1 MAHCNTIFH
10 QMLKLIPR
18 HHFAKLEA
26 EHGTGRKAR
35 SFTRW
40 SQLVH
45 LLAMQL
51 TARVSLRD
59 CVSSLKARIKSLY
72 HLGVKPVARSTF
84 ADANNKRPASFF
96 EALFGLMYRRCQPL
110 APKHKF
116 KFKNKLFSLDA
127 TVVSLCLTLFPWA
140 SFRRTK
146 GGVKLHT
153 LYDHAGYLPAFVAIS
168 PAREHEIKKAR
179 SLSLPKGSIVVE
191 DLGYT
196 DYAWYAQLTA
206 QKIFFVT
213 RQKRNARY
221 EALKSRKVNKK
232 QGLLSDQ
239 TIRFT
244 GAKAQEECPVLLR
257 RIAYQ
262 DAATDRRYVFLT
274 NNFKLAAK
282 TIADIYKERWQIEIF
297 FRFIKQN
304 LKIKAFI
311 GNSENAVLSQIYA
324 ALIVY
329 LLLCYTK
336 FLCNLNVALQHFM
349 RILQLNLFR
358 TCAVPELLEPPGPAP
373 DNMNVNN
380 QLPLAWA

>member
-26 EHGTGRKAR
+26 EHSTGRKAR

-45 LLAMQL
+45 LLSMQL

-59 CVSSLKARIKSLY
+59 GVSSLKARIKSLY
-72 HLGVKPVARSTF
+72 HLGIKPVARSTF
-84 ADANNKRPASFF
+84 ADANNQRPASFF
-96 EALFGLMYRRCQPL
+96 EALFGLMYQRCQPL

-116 KFKNKLFSLDA
+116 KFKNKLYSLDA
-127 TVVSLCLTLFPWA
+127 TVVSLCLSLFPWA
-140 SFRRTK
+140 AFRRTK
-146 GGVKLHT
+146 GGIKLHT
-153 LYDHAGYLPAFVAIS
+153 LLDHDGYLPAFVAIS
-168 PAREHEIKKAR
+168 PAREHEVKKAR
-179 SLSLPKGSIVVE
+179 SLRLPKGSIVVA
-191 DLGYT
+191 DMGYT

-221 EALKSRKVNKK
+221 EVLEHRKVNKN
-232 QGLLSDQ
+232 QGLLFDQ
-239 TIRFT
+239 TIRLT
-244 GAKAQEECPVLLR
+244 GEEGCVPLR
-257 RIAYQ
+257 RIAYR
-262 DAATDRRYVFLT
+262 DAATAKRYVFLT
-274 NNFKLAAK
+274 NHFKLAAK

-311 GNSENAVLSQIYA
+311 GNSENAVLTQIYA

-329 LLLCYTK
+329 LLLCYLK
-336 FLCNLNVALQHFM
+336 FVCNLSITLQNCI

-358 TCAVPELLEPPGPAP
+358 TCTLQELLEPHEMIT
-373 DNMNVNN
+373 DNMCLSK
-380 QLPLAWA
+380 QLTLALA

>member
-10 QMLKLIPR
+10 QMLKLMPR
-18 HHFAKLEA
+18 HHLSKLAA

-45 LLAMQL
+45 LLFMQL
-51 TARVSLRD
+51 TARASLRD
-59 CVSSLKARIKSLY
+59 GVFSLKARLKSLY
-72 HLGVKPVARSTF
+72 HLGVRPVARSTF
-84 ADANNKRPASFF
+84 ADANNRRPASFF
-96 EALFGLMYRRCQPL
+96 EALFAVLYRRCLPL
-110 APKHKF
+110 APRHKF
-116 KFKNKLFSLDA
+116 KFKNKLYSLDA

-146 GGVKLHT
+146 AGIKLHT
-153 LYDHAGYLPAFVAIS
+153 LLDHDGYLPAFVALT
-168 PAREHEIKKAR
+168 PAREHEVKKAR
-179 SLSLPKGSIVVE
+179 ALNLPKGSIVVE

-196 DYAWYAQLTA
+196 DYAWYGQLSA

-213 RQKRNARY
+213 RQKSNARY
-221 EALKSRKVNKK
+221 RVLARRPVNAAL
-232 QGLLSDQ
+232 GLLSDE
-239 TIRFT
+239 TIGLT
-244 GAKAQEECPVLLR
+244 GVKARECPKPLR
-257 RIAYQ
+257 RIVYR
-262 DAATDRRYVFLT
+262 DPKTEKVYVFLT
-274 NNFKLAAK
+274 NHFRLAAK

-336 FLCNLNVALQHFM
+336 FLCNLSVTLQNFM

-358 TCAVPELLEPPGPAP
+358 TCPVQELFEPPGPVP

-380 QLPLAWA
+380 QLGLALA

>member
-10 QMLKLIPR
+10 QMLKLLPR

-45 LLAMQL
+45 LLSMQL
-51 TARVSLRD
+51 TARASLRD
-59 CVSSLKARIKSLY
+59 GVASLKARVKSLY

-84 ADANNKRPASFF
+84 ADANGQRPASFF
-96 EALFGLMYRRCQPL
+96 EALFVLMYRRCQPL

-116 KFKNKLFSLDA
+116 RFKNKLFSLDA
-127 TVVSLCLTLFPWA
+127 TVVSLCLSLFPWA
-140 SFRRTK
+140 RFRRTK
-146 GGVKLHT
+146 GGIKLHT
-153 LYDHAGYLPAFVAIS
+153 LLDHDGYLPAFVALS
-168 PAREHEIKKAR
+168 PAREHEVQRAR

-191 DLGYT
+191 DMGYA
-196 DYAWYAQLTA
+196 DYDRYAQLTA

-221 EALKSRKVNKK
+221 EVLERRKVNKQ

-239 TIRFT
+239 TIRLQ
-244 GAKAQEECPVLLR
+244 AQECPILLR
-257 RIAYQ
+257 RIAYR
-262 DAATDRRYVFLT
+262 DAATGRRYVFLT
-274 NNFKLAAK
+274 NHFKLAAK

-304 LKIKAFI
+304 LKIKAFL
-311 GNSENAVLSQIYA
+311 GNSENAVLTQIYA

-329 LLLCYTK
+329 LLLCYLK
-336 FLCNLNVALQHFM
+336 FMCNLSITLQNCI

-358 TCAVPELLEPPGPAP
+358 TCTWQELFEPPDKIS
-373 DNMNVNN
+373 DNMCHPK
-380 QLPLAWA
+380 QLTLALA

>member
-45 LLAMQL
+45 LLSMQL
-51 TARVSLRD
+51 TARASLRD
-59 CVSSLKARIKSLY
+59 GIASLKARIKSLY
-72 HLGVKPVARSTF
+72 HMGVKPVPRSTF

-96 EALFGLMYRRCQPL
+96 AALFAAMYRRCQPV

-116 KFKNKLFSLDA
+116 KFKNKLYSLDA
-127 TVVSLCLTLFPWA
+127 TTVSLCLSLFPWA

-146 GGVKLHT
+146 AGVKLHT
-153 LYDHAGYLPAFVAIS
+153 LLDHDGYLPAFVAIT
-168 PAREHEIKKAR
+168 PAKEHEIKKAR
-179 SLSLPKGSIVVE
+179 ALNLPTGSIVVE

-196 DYAWYAQLTA
+196 DYAWYGQLTA

-213 RQKRNARY
+213 RQKSNARY
-221 EALKSRKVNKK
+221 RVLERRPVNAAL
-232 QGLLSDQ
+232 GLVSDETIQLS
-239 TIRFT
+239 
-244 GAKAQEECPVLLR
+244 GAKGRECPKPLR
-257 RIAYQ
+257 RLVYQ
-262 DAATDRRYVFLT
+262 DPETEKVYVFLT
-274 NNFKLAAK
+274 NHFRLAAK

-358 TCAVPELLEPPGPAP
+358 TCSLQELFEPPGPVP
-373 DNMNVNN
+373 DNMNINN
-380 QLPLAWA
+380 QLCLAWD

>member
-35 SFTRW
+35 YFTRW

-45 LLAMQL
+45 LLSMQL

-59 CVSSLKARIKSLY
+59 GVASLKARLKNLY
-72 HLGVKPVARSTF
+72 HLGVKPVPRSTF

-96 EALFGLMYRRCQPL
+96 EALFALMYRRCQPL

-127 TVVSLCLTLFPWA
+127 TVVSLCLSLFPWA
-140 SFRRTK
+140 RFRRTK
-146 GGVKLHT
+146 GGIKLHT
-153 LYDHAGYLPAFVAIS
+153 LLDHDGYLPAFVAIS
-168 PAREHEIKKAR
+168 PAREHEVQRAR
-179 SLSLPKGSIVVE
+179 SLRLPKGSIVVE
-191 DLGYT
+191 DMGYT
-196 DYAWYAQLTA
+196 DYDRYAQLTA

-221 EALKSRKVNKK
+221 EVLERRKVNKK

-239 TIRFT
+239 TIRLQ
-244 GAKAQEECPVLLR
+244 ARECPIPLR
-257 RIAYQ
+257 RIAYR
-262 DAATDRRYVFLT
+262 DAATGRRYVFLT
-274 NNFKLAAK
+274 NHFKLAAR

-311 GNSENAVLSQIYA
+311 GNSENAVMSQIYA

-336 FLCNLNVALQHFM
+336 FLCNLSVTLQNLM

-358 TCAVPELLEPPGPAP
+358 TCPLQELFEPPAPAP

-380 QLPLAWA
+380 QLCLAWA

>member
-18 HHFAKLEA
+18 HDFAKLET

-45 LLAMQL
+45 LLSMQL
-51 TARVSLRD
+51 TARASLRD
-59 CVSSLKARIKSLY
+59 GVASLKARIKSLY
-72 HLGVKPVARSTF
+72 HLGVKAVARSTF
-84 ADANNKRPASFF
+84 ADANSQRPASFF
-96 EALFGLMYRRCQPL
+96 EALFASMYRRCQPL

-116 KFKNKLFSLDA
+116 RFKNKLFSLDA
-127 TVVSLCLTLFPWA
+127 TVVSLCLSLFPWA
-140 SFRRTK
+140 RFRRTK
-146 GGVKLHT
+146 GGIKLHT
-153 LYDHAGYLPAFVAIS
+153 LLDHDGYLPAFVAIS
-168 PAREHEIKKAR
+168 PAREHEVQRAR
-179 SLSLPKGSIVVE
+179 SLRLPQGSIVVE
-191 DLGYT
+191 DMGYA
-196 DYAWYAQLTA
+196 DYDRYAQLTA

-221 EALKSRKVNKK
+221 EVLERRKVNKK

-239 TIRFT
+239 TIRLQ
-244 GAKAQEECPVLLR
+244 AQEVPILLR
-257 RIAYQ
+257 RIAYR
-262 DAATDRRYVFLT
+262 DAATGRRYVFLT
-274 NNFKLAAK
+274 NHFKLAAK

-311 GNSENAVLSQIYA
+311 GNSENAVLTQIYA

-329 LLLCYTK
+329 LLLCYLK
-336 FLCNLNVALQHFM
+336 FMCNLSITLQNCI

-358 TCAVPELLEPPGPAP
+358 TCTWQELFQPPETITS
-373 DNMNVNN
+373 NMCDSK
-380 QLPLAWA
+380 QLTLALA

>member
-45 LLAMQL
+45 LLSMQL
-51 TARVSLRD
+51 TARASLKD
-59 CVSSLKARIKSLY
+59 GIASLKARIKSLY
-72 HLGVKPVARSTF
+72 HMGVKPVPRSTF

-96 EALFGLMYRRCQPL
+96 AALFAAMYRRCQPV

-116 KFKNKLFSLDA
+116 KFKNKLYSLDA
-127 TVVSLCLTLFPWA
+127 TTVSLCLSLFPWA

-146 GGVKLHT
+146 AGVKLHT
-153 LYDHAGYLPAFVAIS
+153 LLDHDGYLPAFVAIT
-168 PAREHEIKKAR
+168 PAKEHEIKKAR
-179 SLSLPKGSIVVE
+179 ALNLPTGSIVVE

-196 DYAWYAQLTA
+196 DYAWYGQLTA

-213 RQKRNARY
+213 RQKSNARY
-221 EALKSRKVNKK
+221 RVLERRPVNAAL
-232 QGLLSDQ
+232 GLVSDETIQLS
-239 TIRFT
+239 
-244 GAKAQEECPVLLR
+244 GAKGRECPKPLR
-257 RIAYQ
+257 RLVYQ
-262 DAATDRRYVFLT
+262 DPETEKVYVFLT
-274 NNFKLAAK
+274 NHFRLAAK

-358 TCAVPELLEPPGPAP
+358 TCSLQELFEPPGPVP
-373 DNMNVNN
+373 DNMNINN
-380 QLPLAWA
+380 QLCLAWD

>member
-18 HHFAKLEA
+18 HHFGKLET

-40 SQLVH
+40 SQMVH
-45 LLAMQL
+45 LLSMQL

-59 CVSSLKARIKSLY
+59 GVSSLKARIKSLY
-72 HLGVKPVARSTF
+72 HLGVKPVASSTF
-84 ADANNKRPASFF
+84 ADANHQRPASFF

-127 TVVSLCLTLFPWA
+127 TVVSLCLALFPWA
-140 SFRRTK
+140 AFRRTK
-146 GGVKLHT
+146 GGIKLHT
-153 LYDHAGYLPAFVAIS
+153 LLDHDGYLPAFVAVS
-168 PAREHEIKKAR
+168 PAREPDIKKAR

-196 DYAWYAQLTA
+196 DYAWYAQLTT

-221 EALKSRKVNKK
+221 EVLEHHQVNKS

-239 TIRFT
+239 TIRLT
-244 GAKAQEECPVLLR
+244 GAKSQVCLIPLR
-257 RIAYQ
+257 RIAYR
-262 DAATDRRYVFLT
+262 DAATGKRYVFLT
-274 NNFKLAAK
+274 NHFKLAAK

-311 GNSENAVLSQIYA
+311 GNSENAVLTQIYA

-329 LLLCYTK
+329 LLLGYLK
-336 FLCNLNVALQHFM
+336 FLCNLSITLQNCI

-358 TCAVPELLEPPGPAP
+358 TCTVQELFEPPEIIA
-373 DNMNVNN
+373 DNMCHPK
-380 QLPLAWA
+380 QLTLALA

>member
-18 HHFAKLEA
+18 HHFGKLET

-45 LLAMQL
+45 LLSMQL

-59 CVSSLKARIKSLY
+59 GVSSLKARIKSLY

-84 ADANNKRPASFF
+84 ADANHQRPASFF

-127 TVVSLCLTLFPWA
+127 TVVSLCLALFPWA

-146 GGVKLHT
+146 GGIKLHT
-153 LYDHAGYLPAFVAIS
+153 LLDHDGYLPAFVAIS
-168 PAREHEIKKAR
+168 PAREHEVKKAR
-179 SLSLPKGSIVVE
+179 SLSLPKGSIVLE

-196 DYAWYAQLTA
+196 DYAWYTQLSA

-221 EALKSRKVNKK
+221 EGLECRKVNKN
-232 QGLLSDQ
+232 QGLISDQ
-239 TIRFT
+239 TIRLT
-244 GAKAQEECPVLLR
+244 GAKSQECPVPLR
-257 RIAYQ
+257 RIAYR
-262 DAATDRRYVFLT
+262 DAATGRRYVFLT
-274 NNFKLAAK
+274 NHFKLAAK

-311 GNSENAVLSQIYA
+311 GNSENAVMTQIYA

-336 FLCNLNVALQHFM
+336 FLCNLGVTLQNFM

-358 TCAVPELLEPPGPAP
+358 TCTVQELFEPLGPLP

-380 QLPLAWA
+380 QLSLALG

>member
-18 HHFAKLEA
+18 HDFAKLET

-45 LLAMQL
+45 LLSMQL
-51 TARVSLRD
+51 TARASLRD
-59 CVSSLKARIKSLY
+59 GVASLKARIKSLY

-84 ADANNKRPASFF
+84 ADANSQRPASFF
-96 EALFGLMYRRCQPL
+96 EALFALMYRRCQPL

-116 KFKNKLFSLDA
+116 RFKNKLFSLDA
-127 TVVSLCLTLFPWA
+127 TVVSLCLSLFPWA
-140 SFRRTK
+140 RFRRTK
-146 GGVKLHT
+146 GGIKLHT
-153 LYDHAGYLPAFVAIS
+153 LLDHDGYLPAFVALS
-168 PAREHEIKKAR
+168 EAREHEVQRAR
-179 SLSLPKGSIVVE
+179 SLRLPKGSIVVE
-191 DLGYT
+191 DMGYA
-196 DYAWYAQLTA
+196 DYDRYAQLTA

-221 EALKSRKVNKK
+221 EVLERRKVNRK

-239 TIRFT
+239 TIRLQ
-244 GAKAQEECPVLLR
+244 AQEGPLLLR
-257 RIAYQ
+257 RIAYR
-262 DAATDRRYVFLT
+262 DAATGRRYVFLT
-274 NNFKLAAK
+274 NHFKLAAK
-282 TIADIYKERWQIEIF
+282 TIADIYQERWQIEIF

-311 GNSENAVLSQIYA
+311 GNSENAVLTQIYA

-329 LLLCYTK
+329 LLLCYLK
-336 FLCNLNVALQHFM
+336 FMCNLNLTLQNCI

-358 TCAVPELLEPPGPAP
+358 TCTWQELFQPPETITS
-373 DNMNVNN
+373 NMCDSK
-380 QLPLAWA
+380 QLTLALA

>member
-18 HHFAKLEA
+18 HHFTKLEA

-45 LLAMQL
+45 LLSMQL
-51 TARVSLRD
+51 TARASLRD
-59 CVSSLKARIKSLY
+59 GVASLKARIKSLY
-72 HLGVKPVARSTF
+72 HLGVQPVARSTF
-84 ADANNKRPASFF
+84 ADANNRRPASFY
-96 EALFGLMYRRCQPL
+96 EALFTLMYRRCQPL

-116 KFKNKLFSLDA
+116 MFKNKLYSLDA
-127 TVVSLCLTLFPWA
+127 TVVSLCLSLFPWA
-140 SFRRTK
+140 RFRRTK
-146 GGVKLHT
+146 GGIKLHT
-153 LYDHAGYLPAFVAIS
+153 LLDHDGYLPAFVALS
-168 PAREHEIKKAR
+168 PAREHEVHRAR
-179 SLSLPKGSIVVE
+179 SLRLPQGSIVVE
-191 DLGYT
+191 DMGYA
-196 DYAWYAQLTA
+196 DYDRYAQLTA

-221 EALKSRKVNKK
+221 EVLERRKVNKK

-239 TIRFT
+239 TIRVQ
-244 GAKAQEECPVLLR
+244 AQEGPLLLR
-257 RIAYQ
+257 RIAYR
-262 DAATDRRYVFLT
+262 DAATGRRYVFLT
-274 NNFKLAAK
+274 NHFKLAAK

-311 GNSENAVLSQIYA
+311 GNSENAVLTQIYT

-329 LLLCYTK
+329 LLLCYLK
-336 FLCNLNVALQHFM
+336 FMCNLNITLQNCI

-358 TCAVPELLEPPGPAP
+358 TCTWQELFHPPETITA
-373 DNMNVNN
+373 NMCNSK
-380 QLPLAWA
+380 QLTLALI

>member
-18 HHFAKLEA
+18 HVFAKLEA

-45 LLAMQL
+45 LLSMQL
-51 TARVSLRD
+51 MARVSLRD
-59 CVSSLKARIKSLY
+59 GIASLKARLKSLY

-96 EALFGLMYRRCQPL
+96 AALFAEMYRHCQPL

-116 KFKNKLFSLDA
+116 KFKNKLYSLDA

-146 GGVKLHT
+146 AGVKLHT
-153 LYDHAGYLPAFVAIS
+153 LLDHDGYLPAFVS
-168 PAREHEIKKAR
+168 LTPAREHEIKKAR
-179 SLSLPKGSIVVE
+179 ALNLPKGSIVVE

-196 DYAWYAQLTA
+196 DYAWYGQLTA

-213 RQKRNARY
+213 RQKSNARY
-221 EALKSRKVNKK
+221 RVLGRRPVNTAL
-232 QGLLSDQ
+232 GLVSDE
-239 TIRFT
+239 TIQLT
-244 GAKAQEECPVLLR
+244 GAKARECPKPLR
-257 RIAYQ
+257 RIVYQ
-262 DAATDRRYVFLT
+262 DPETSKVYVFLT
-274 NNFKLAAK
+274 NHFRLVAK

-297 FRFIKQN
+297 FRWIKQN

-311 GNSENAVLSQIYA
+311 GNSENAVMSQIYA

-336 FLCNLNVALQHFM
+336 FICNLSVTLQNFM
-349 RILQLNLFR
+349 RVLQLNLFR
-358 TCAVPELLEPPGPAP
+358 TCSLQELFDPPSPLP

-380 QLPLAWA
+380 QLTLAWA

>member
-1 MAHCNTIFH
+1 
-10 QMLKLIPR
+10 MLKLIPR
-18 HHFAKLEA
+18 HLFAKLEA

-35 SFTRW
+35 TFPRW

-51 TARVSLRD
+51 MARVSLRD
-59 CVSSLKARIKSLY
+59 CVSSLKARLKSLY
-72 HLGVKPVARSTF
+72 HLGVTPVARSTF

-96 EALFGLMYRRCQPL
+96 EALFGLMYQRCQPL

-116 KFKNKLFSLDA
+116 KFKNKLYSLDA
-127 TVVSLCLTLFPWA
+127 TVISLCLSLFPWA

-146 GGVKLHT
+146 AGVKLHT
-153 LYDHAGYLPAFVAIS
+153 LMDHDGHLPAFVAITK
-168 PAREHEIKKAR
+168 AREHEVKKAR
-179 SLSLPKGSIVVE
+179 TLKLPKGSIVVE

-196 DYAWYAQLTA
+196 DYAWYGQLTA

-213 RQKRNARY
+213 RQKSNARY
-221 EALKSRKVNKK
+221 EVLERRKVNKK

-239 TIRFT
+239 TIRLT
-244 GAKAQEECPVLLR
+244 LKAPERHLILR

-262 DAATDRRYVFLT
+262 DAVTGKNYVFLT
-274 NNFKLAAK
+274 NHFKLAAK

-304 LKIKAFI
+304 LKIKAFM

-324 ALIVY
+324 ALIAY
-329 LLLCYTK
+329 LLLCYVK
-336 FLCNLNVALQHFM
+336 FLCNLSVTLQKLT

-358 TCAVPELLEPPGPAP
+358 TCSVQELFELPAPAP

-380 QLPLAWA
+380 QLNLAWT

>member
-18 HHFAKLEA
+18 HHFGKLET

-45 LLAMQL
+45 LLSMQL

-59 CVSSLKARIKSLY
+59 GLSSLKARIKSLY

-84 ADANNKRPASFF
+84 ADANHQRPASFF

-127 TVVSLCLTLFPWA
+127 TVVSLCLALFPWA

-146 GGVKLHT
+146 GGIKLHT
-153 LYDHAGYLPAFVAIS
+153 LLDHDGYLPAFVAIS
-168 PAREHEIKKAR
+168 PAREHEVKKAR

-221 EALKSRKVNKK
+221 EVLACRKVNKN
-232 QGLLSDQ
+232 QGLISDQ
-239 TIRFT
+239 TIRLT
-244 GAKAQEECPVLLR
+244 GAKSQECPVPLR
-257 RIAYQ
+257 RIAYR
-262 DAATDRRYVFLT
+262 DAATGRRYVFLT
-274 NNFKLAAK
+274 NHFKLAAK

-311 GNSENAVLSQIYA
+311 GNSENAVLTQIYA

-329 LLLCYTK
+329 LLLCYLK
-336 FLCNLNVALQHFM
+336 FLCNLTITLQNLM
-349 RILQLNLFR
+349 RLLQLNLFR
-358 TCAVPELLEPPGPAP
+358 TCTLKELYEPPPASS
-373 DNMNVNN
+373 DIISYSK
-380 QLPLAWA
+380 QLTLALA